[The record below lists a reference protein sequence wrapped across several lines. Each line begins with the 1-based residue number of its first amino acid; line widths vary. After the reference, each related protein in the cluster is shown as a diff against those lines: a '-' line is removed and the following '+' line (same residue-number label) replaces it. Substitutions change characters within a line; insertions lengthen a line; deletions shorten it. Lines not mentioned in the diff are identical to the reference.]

1 MSFNSSF
8 DLLWSLGY
16 KAEIILSL
24 LSFFYLFENLPIS
37 SAPRALRKG
46 ILSLVAATSM
56 FIELFLLGS
65 AFKSNG
71 DSYS

>member
-8 DLLWSLGY
+8 DLGY

-24 LSFFYLFENLPIS
+24 LSFFYLLDNLPIS

-46 ILSLVAATSM
+46 ILSLVAVTSI

-65 AFKSNG
+65 AFMSNG
-71 DSYS
+71 DSCS